1 MDHTV
6 TTTAGINVS
15 SSSSNSSS
23 SVLGLTTASDTAM
36 TPSAATSVLI
46 TLSNTQQVIYLKL
59 TNIDYLFWHMQ
70 MKSYLIGQRVF
81 SFVDGSTTCPFS
93 HDLSSTASI
102 VSTTFNYGPCQ
113 AFFYLEAARP
123 AHP

>member
-1 MDHTV
+1 
-6 TTTAGINVS
+6 
-15 SSSSNSSS
+15 
-23 SVLGLTTASDTAM
+23 M

-113 AFFYLEAARP
+113 AFFLLGSSKTSSSLVLCCPFYRLKFFISWLIA
-123 AHP
+123 